1 MYLKKSLNK
10 KTGRTYLSIATGY
23 RDKNTGNSKTVLI
36 KSLGYLD
43 VFEKQFDDPISHFT
57 EIVNQMNNEELENKL
72 PLTIQIDKNE
82 KLDKN
87 ICYRKNFG
95 YVALSKIYHE
105 LEIDKFL
112 INKFKSRD
120 VSEFKINNIM
130 KLLVFARCLFPDSK
144 KSTYENRDIF
154 FENTNFSL
162 KEVYNA
168 LTYIEPFKESL
179 QSYIYDHI
187 KEQYKPK
194 NECVY
199 YDVTNYY
206 FEIDDNDDFRKKAVS
221 KEHRPNPIV
230 QMGLFMDSLG
240 LPMCYGL
247 FPGNTNDCLTL
258 KPMVQKLQNNYDIG
272 KVIVVADKGLNTGKN
287 IAYQKAIGNGYV
299 MSLSVRGAN
308 QELKD
313 FVLNEKGY
321 EYNKDKTYKK
331 KSRLYPREIEYIKT
345 INGKEVKTKT
355 RVDEKQVIFWSAD
368 YAKRAKAERQ
378 PAIDK
383 ARDLIGNVQ
392 KYNKKNSYGASKYVK
407 HLVFDETTGE
417 IIKAKSQL
425 SLDEDKIAE
434 EEKYDGYYAIVSSEM
449 NKTDD
454 EIIDIY
460 RGLWRIEETFK
471 VTKSELDDRPIY
483 VSTKEHIEAHFL
495 TCYLALVL
503 CRVLQH
509 KLDKKYSVEKI
520 LESLSKYNCS
530 NFQRNYYL
538 FDYYYI
544 VLENIGNIINI
555 DFSLKNRTL
564 QDIKKIFH
572 YLKKVNFSQQL
583 SSKKSSLKA
592 IVISSFKSLFYLFLM
607 SNSGFNIFY
616 LGSIEKYINLFGSL
630 SG

>member
-1 MYLKKSLNK
+1 MYLRKYTDKRINK
-10 KTGRTYLSIATGY
+10 TYLSIARGY
-23 RDKNTGNSKTVLI
+23 QNAEGKTRTKVIQYLG
-36 KSLGYLD
+36 SLDELQ
-43 VFEKQFDDPISHFT
+43 KQFDDPIAHFK
-57 EIVNQMNNEELENKL
+57 EVINNMNEKEKLEKQPINLKL
-72 PLTIQIDKNE
+72 NKNE
-82 KLDKN
+82 HLDEN
-87 ICYRKNFG
+87 TNNFKNFG
-95 YVALSKIYHE
+95 YSALSKVYHE

-112 INKFKSRD
+112 INKFKARNF
-120 VSEFKINNIM
+120 SEYKINNIM

-144 KSTYENRDIF
+144 KSTYENKDIF
-154 FENTNFSL
+154 FENSNFSL

-168 LTYIEPFKESL
+168 LSYIEPFKEFL

-187 KEQYKPK
+187 QEQYKPN
-194 NECVY
+194 NECVF

-206 FEIDDNDDFRKKAVS
+206 FEIDDNDNFRKKGVC

-258 KPMVQKLQNNYDIG
+258 KPMVQKLQKNCSIG

-287 IAYQKAIGNGYV
+287 IVYQKAIGNGYV

-313 FVLNEKGY
+313 FVLNENGY
-321 EYNKDKTYKK
+321 TYNQDKTYKK
-331 KSRLYPREIEYIKT
+331 KSRLYPREIKYIKT
-345 INGKEVKTKT
+345 VNGKEVETKT
-355 RVDEKQVIFWSAD
+355 TIDEKQVIFWSAD

-392 KYNKKNSYGASKYVK
+392 KYNKKNCYGASKYVK
-407 HLVFDETTGE
+407 HLVFNEQTGE
-417 IIKAKSQL
+417 IIKAKSKL
-425 SLDEDKIAE
+425 FLDEDKIAE
-434 EEKYDGYYAIVSSEM
+434 DEKLDGYYAIVTSEM
-449 NKTDD
+449 DKTDD

-471 VTKSELDDRPIY
+471 VTKSELNDRPIF

-503 CRVLQH
+503 SRVLQH
-509 KLDKKYSVEKI
+509 KLDKKYSVGKI
-520 LESLSKYNCS
+520 LESLSKCNCFNIQE
-530 NFQRNYYL
+530 NFYLFNYYDTIL
-538 FDYYYI
+538 KD
-544 VLENIGNIINI
+544 IGDVTDI

-564 QDIKKIFH
+564 QDIKKN
-572 YLKKVNFSQQL
+572 LGMTKKCST
-583 SSKKSSLKA
+583 
-592 IVISSFKSLFYLFLM
+592 
-607 SNSGFNIFY
+607 
-616 LGSIEKYINLFGSL
+616 
-630 SG
+630 

>member
-1 MYLKKSLNK
+1 MYLKKSTNS
-10 KTGRTYLSIATGY
+10 KTGRTYLSIADGY
-23 RDKNTGNSKTVLI
+23 HDKSLGRTKTVLI

-43 VFEKQFDDPISHFT
+43 ILEKQYDDPIAHFT
-57 EIVNQMNNEELENKL
+57 EVVKQMNEEKKKNNE
-72 PLTIQIDKNE
+72 PLTLKVDINE
-82 KLDKN
+82 KLDEN
-87 ICYRKNFG
+87 TDNNKNFG

-112 INKFKSRD
+112 KTKFRARD
-120 VSEFKINNIM
+120 LSEYKINNIM

-144 KSTYENRDIF
+144 KSTFENKDVF
-154 FENTNFSL
+154 FENTDFSL

-168 LTYIEPFKESL
+168 LTYIEPFKEQL

-187 KEQYKPK
+187 QELYKPN
-194 NECVY
+194 NECIF

-206 FEIDDNDDFRKKAVS
+206 FEIDDNDDFRKKGVC

-258 KPMVQKLQNNYDIG
+258 KPMVQKLQKNYSVG
-272 KVIVVADKGLNTGKN
+272 RVIVVADKGLNTGKN
-287 IAYQKAIGNGYV
+287 IVYQKAIGNGYV

-313 FVLNEKGY
+313 FVLNENGY
-321 EYNKDKTYKK
+321 TYNPDKTYKK
-331 KSRLYPREIEYIKT
+331 KSRLYPREVEYIKT
-345 INGKEVKTKT
+345 VDGKQVKTKT
-355 RVDEKQVIFWSAD
+355 TVDEKQVVFWSAD

-378 PAIDK
+378 GAIDK
-383 ARDLIGNVQ
+383 AKDLIGNVQ
-392 KYNKKNSYGASKYVK
+392 KYNKKNCYGASKYVK
-407 HLVFDETTGE
+407 HLVFNKNTGE
-417 IIKAKSQL
+417 IIEAKSQL
-425 SLDEDKIAE
+425 SLDEEKIAE
-434 EEKYDGYYAIVSSEM
+434 EEALDGYYVIVSSEM

-471 VTKSELDDRPIY
+471 VTKSELNDRPVY

-520 LESLSKYNCS
+520 LESLKKCNCQNLEQNIYRFS
-530 NFQRNYYL
+530 FY
-538 FDYYYI
+538 DT
-544 VLENIGNIINI
+544 VLKDIGNVVNI

-564 QDIKKIFH
+564 QDIKKN
-572 YLKKVNFSQQL
+572 LAL
-583 SSKKSSLKA
+583 SKKS
-592 IVISSFKSLFYLFLM
+592 
-607 SNSGFNIFY
+607 
-616 LGSIEKYINLFGSL
+616 
-630 SG
+630 